1 MMSGVTDGDDEAPT
15 TDGRFVAAILTPDQR
30 VRVFVS
36 STMEEL
42 ASERVAV
49 RDAVERMHLAPVL
62 FELGARAHPP
72 RTLYR
77 SYLEQS
83 HVFVGIYWE
92 RYGWVAPTMD
102 VSGLEDEYLLA
113 GAKPKLMYV
122 KRPAPGREE
131 RLEELLDRIRDDEA
145 VAYKAFSDAEELEA
159 LVADDLSLLLS
170 EAFLVESATSEQPVR
185 PRFTLPND
193 ATTFVGR
200 ESELDD
206 VEELLGRD
214 DVRMVTLTGPGGIG
228 KTRLALRAASRV
240 ASTFDEGAAFVSLAS
255 LRDDQLVVGSIASA
269 VGLRDSS
276 GSSVESLLADLAN
289 RSLLLVLD
297 NFEHVMGAADVLP
310 RILSACP
317 RVKVLA
323 TSREALRLHA
333 EHEYPVPPLTPTDS
347 ALMFSERATAVRPDF
362 AFGDADAAVVDGIC
376 QRLEGVPLAIELAAA
391 RTRLLAPEALLDRL
405 DDRLDFLVGGP
416 RDLPERQQALRSTI
430 EWSYDLLADQE
441 RRLLDGLGVFVGSF
455 PLAAAEA
462 VAPALGADPRDAL
475 DLLASLVDKSLLR
488 VEPTAGEPRFRMLEM
503 IAEFAR
509 ERLAASADAEPVGER
524 HAAYYRDLS
533 HEIGRGVVAGDQ
545 QHWLA
550 VLGNDHDGEAGNIRA
565 ALTWYLSHGRLE
577 DLDDLADMAW
587 SLWVPAW
594 INGRIDEGR
603 RIAGAALDAGGE
615 VSARSRARLLV
626 VLGLFQMWAGDH
638 DAAQAV
644 LDEGSQIARELG
656 DEEVEVASV
665 LARSMIAGPLEGE
678 DRAEEL
684 AEEAVGMF
692 RRLGDAWGEAAALN
706 VLGWV
711 YVAQERFNGSGDLL
725 ERSLDASVEARDEQ
739 FSALAEVNL
748 AEYRLHGGDLP
759 GASELLASSLRRH
772 RALRLPYSVAYL
784 LEATS
789 RVALARGDA
798 ERAAR
803 LLGAAAARRSEA
815 GVSVWGSQAE
825 RLERFRTDL
834 RATLGDD
841 VYDSMV
847 AAGAALS
854 YDDAL
859 SETDLVD

>member
-1 MMSGVTDGDDEAPT
+1 MAGMTERDDERSSG
-15 TDGRFVAAILTPDQR
+15 DGRQVAAIHTPDQR
-30 VRVFVS
+30 GPVFVS

-42 ASERVAV
+42 ADERVAV
-49 RDAVERMHLAPVL
+49 RDAVEGLHLAPVL

-122 KRPAPGREE
+122 KRPAPEREE
-131 RLEELLDRIRDDEA
+131 RLEGLLERIRDDEA
-145 VAYKAFSDAEELEA
+145 VAYKAFSDAAELEA

-170 EAFLVESATSEQPVR
+170 EAFLMDTAGERPVR

-193 ATTFVGR
+193 ATTFIGR
-200 ESELDD
+200 GAELADL
-206 VEELLGRD
+206 EALLRRD

-228 KTRLALRAASRV
+228 KTRLALRAAVRV
-240 ASTFDEGAAFVSLAS
+240 SSAFDEGAAFVPLAS
-255 LRDDQLVVGSIASA
+255 LTDDRLVVGSIASA

-276 GSSVESLLADLAN
+276 GTSVDSLLADLAD

-297 NFEHVMGAADVLP
+297 NFEHVMGAADVLA

-317 RVKVLA
+317 RVDILA

-333 EHEYPVPPLTPTDS
+333 EHEYPVPPLSS
-347 ALMFSERATAVRPDF
+347 ADAVAMFAERATAVRPGFSVD
-362 AFGDADAAVVDGIC
+362 DADPGVVERIA

-430 EWSYDLLADQE
+430 EWSYDLLDDQE

-455 PLAAAEA
+455 PLAAVEA

-509 ERLAASADAEPVGER
+509 ERLAAGADQEPVGER
-524 HAAYYRDLS
+524 HAAFYRDLS
-533 HEIGRGVVAGDQ
+533 REIGRGVVSGDQ
-545 QHWLA
+545 RKWLA
-550 VLGNDHDGEAGNIRA
+550 VLGDEHDGEAGNIRA
-565 ALTWYLSHGRLE
+565 ALTWYLSHGRGE
-577 DLDDLADMAW
+577 DIDDLADMAW

-603 RIAGAALDAGGE
+603 RVAGAALDAGAD
-615 VSARSRARLLV
+615 VSDRSRARLLI
-626 VLGLFQMWAGDH
+626 VLGLFQMWSGDH
-638 DAAQAV
+638 DAAQGV
-644 LDEGSQIARELG
+644 LDEGSRIARELG
-656 DEEVEVASV
+656 DEEIEVASI
-665 LARSMIAGPLEGE
+665 LGRSMIAGPREGE
-678 DRAEEL
+678 DRAEDL
-684 AEEAVGMF
+684 AVDAAEIF

-711 YVAQERFNGSGDLL
+711 RVAQERFDGSGSLL
-725 ERSLDASVEARDEQ
+725 ERSLRSSSTARDEQ
-739 FSALAEVNL
+739 FCALSEVNL
-748 AEYRLHGGDLP
+748 AEYRLHAGDVD
-759 GASELLASSLRRH
+759 GAAELLGSSVRRH

-784 LEATS
+784 LDATS
-789 RVALARGDA
+789 RLAAARDDLV
-798 ERAAR
+798 RAAR
-803 LLGAAAARRSEA
+803 LLGAAASRRSEA

-825 RLERFRTDL
+825 RLERFRSEL
-834 RATLGDD
+834 RASLGAADFD
-841 VYDSMV
+841 ASE
-847 AAGAALS
+847 AAGAELS
-854 YDDAL
+854 YDESLAE
-859 SETDLVD
+859 SDLAG

>member
-1 MMSGVTDGDDEAPT
+1 MTEGDEERSTA
-15 TDGRFVAAILTPDQR
+15 DGRVVAAILTPDQR

-122 KRPAPGREE
+122 KRPAPGRDE
-131 RLEELLDRIRDDEA
+131 RLDELLDRIRDDEA

-159 LVADDLSLLLS
+159 LVTDDLSLLLS
-170 EAFLVESATSEQPVR
+170 EAFLVETAEDRPRR

-193 ATTFVGR
+193 ATTFIGR
-200 ESELDD
+200 SSELDD
-206 VEELLGRD
+206 VEALLRTD
-214 DVRMVTLTGPGGIG
+214 DVRLVTLTGPGGIG
-228 KTRLALRAASRV
+228 KTRLALRAASR
-240 ASTFDEGAAFVSLAS
+240 AADGFDEGAAFVSLAS
-255 LRDDQLVVGSIASA
+255 LADDRLVIGSIASA
-269 VGLRDSS
+269 IGLRDSS
-276 GSSVESLLADLAN
+276 GATAESLLADLAD
-289 RSLLLVLD
+289 RSLLLVVD

-310 RILSACP
+310 RILSGSP

-333 EHEYPVPPLTPTDS
+333 EHEYPVPPLTPTD
-347 ALMFSERATAVRPDF
+347 AIAMFVERATAVRPDF
-362 AFGDADAAVVDGIC
+362 SLDDADPEVVARLGE
-376 QRLEGVPLAIELAAA
+376 RLEGVPLAIELAAA
-391 RTRLLAPEALLDRL
+391 RTRLLAPEALLERL

-430 EWSYDLLADQE
+430 EWSYDLLDEGE
-441 RRLLDGLGVFVGSF
+441 RRLLDALGVFVGSF
-455 PLAAAEA
+455 PLAAVEA
-462 VAPALGADPRDAL
+462 VAPALDADPRDAL

-488 VEPTAGEPRFRMLEM
+488 VEPTAGEPRFRMLGM

-509 ERLAASADAEPVGER
+509 GRLAAGADAEAVGER

-545 QHWLA
+545 QRWLG
-550 VLGNDHDGEAGNIRA
+550 VLGDDHDGEAGNIRA

-577 DLDDLADMAW
+577 DIDDLADMAW

-603 RIAGAALDAGGE
+603 RIAGAALDAGSD
-615 VSARSRARLLV
+615 VSDRSRARLLV

-638 DAAQAV
+638 EAAASV
-644 LDEGSQIARELG
+644 LDEGSRIARDLG
-656 DEEVEVASV
+656 DEEVQVASV

-684 AEEAVGMF
+684 ADEAVTTF

-711 YVAQERFNGSGDLL
+711 RVAQERFDGSGDLL
-725 ERSLDASVEARDEQ
+725 ARTLDASVAARDEQ
-739 FSALAEVNL
+739 FCALAEVNL
-748 AEYRLHGGDLP
+748 AEYRLHCGDVD
-759 GASELLASSLRRH
+759 GAVELLASSTRRH

-789 RVALARGDA
+789 RVAVARDDLP
-798 ERAAR
+798 RAAR

-825 RLERFRTDL
+825 RLERFRADV
-834 RATLGDD
+834 RAALGADGFD
-841 VYDSMV
+841 
-847 AAGAALS
+847 AALGEGSRLS

-859 SETDLVD
+859 AETDLGD